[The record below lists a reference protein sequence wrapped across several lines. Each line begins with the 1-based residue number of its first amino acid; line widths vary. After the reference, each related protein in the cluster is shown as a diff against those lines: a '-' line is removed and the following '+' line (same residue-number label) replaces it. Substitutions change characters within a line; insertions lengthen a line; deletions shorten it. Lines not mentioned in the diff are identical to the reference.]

1 MIPCVDWKGRTCTNI
16 IPLDLTNN
24 VDRMNECKA
33 NAIDRIEFIFAEE
46 SVYLQTE
53 NIEQEN
59 G

>member
-1 MIPCVDWKGRTCTNI
+1 MITSVGWKGRTCTNI

-24 VDRMNECKA
+24 VHRMNECKA
-33 NAIDRIEFIFAEE
+33 NASDRIEFVFGEE